1 MTADAKRSCAT
12 YGALIHKGK
21 LIDDEGWQDTNAQE
35 YVAAADYEAL
45 QRVLARE
52 RGYLISCPWCFEQM
66 ESRPISAQMM
76 HVIACGDKRA
86 GTTVSE
92 TVPNPPPGMLWVDEQ
107 SFRIIVSTLTKE
119 QMREVCLKEGERL
132 FKNAKIGAFIN
143 ADGSVTPERDA
154 SAPSATPRSTELK
167 FCPMCEKE
175 WESDVR

>member
-12 YGALIHKGK
+12 HDELLPCPHCGQQPSFGVIEEDGANFGAEFIDCSNCGASTNLVFPCKGDVK
-21 LIDDEGWQDTNAQE
+21 REL
-35 YVAAADYEAL
+35 
-45 QRVLARE
+45 RE
-52 RGYLISCPWCFEQM
+52 RWN
-66 ESRPISAQMM
+66 
-76 HVIACGDKRA
+76 KR
-86 GTTVSE
+86 TPVSE